1 LFYIEINDLD
11 YFELTVDEVHEIYL
25 TELFYIEI
33 NDLDYFE
40 LTVDEVHE
48 IYLT

>member
-25 TELFYIEI
+25 TTYSELFYIEI
-33 NDLDYFE
+33 DDLNYFE
-40 LTVDEVHE
+40 LNR
-48 IYLT
+48 